1 MSKRQWALSAIKD
14 VLGPKGYMADPRTM
28 APFLVD
34 WRQRYFGAA
43 ALVALPRN
51 TEEVAGVVRICAGA
65 GIPMVPQGGNTGLV
79 GGSVPGPEGGGVVIN
94 LGRMNKILNI
104 DPEAMTI
111 EVEAGAILETVQ
123 KAALEAGR
131 LFPLSLA
138 AEGSC
143 QIGGNIST
151 NAGGV
156 HVLRFGTMRN
166 MVLGLEAVLP
176 SGAVWDSLGPLAKD
190 NAGYDLKQLFIGA
203 EGTLGIVTRATL
215 RLFPP
220 LRAKTS
226 LMFAVAD
233 LEAVMALLAAARGI
247 FGDTLVAFETL
258 PRLALDLVLEHIPGT
273 RDPFAEAHPWYA
285 LIELWDLEN
294 PDPQALEARATEGAA
309 EMLEADLAGDAIAA
323 QSSAQE
329 AALWKLRESVAE
341 AERAAGAGIKHD
353 VSVPLARLAEL
364 VASASAEVEK
374 LLPGA
379 RAIPFGHAGDGNLH
393 FNFAAPEGM
402 ADEEF
407 LSHRRAISGLVHD
420 LVTGMGGSIAAEH
433 GIGRSKR
440 DELKRL
446 KGDAHLSML
455 KAVKAALDPQN
466 LMNPGVLL

>member
-1 MSKRQWALSAIKD
+1 MGGEQAALQAIKEY
-14 VLGPKGYMADPRTM
+14 LGPKGYMADPRTM

-34 WRQRYFGAA
+34 WRQRYFGQA

-51 TEEVAGVVRICAGA
+51 TEEVAGIVRICAGA

-79 GGSVPGPEGGGVVIN
+79 GGSVPGPEGGAVVIN
-94 LGRMNKILNI
+94 LGHMNKILRI
-104 DPEAMTI
+104 DPQAMTI

-123 KAALEAGR
+123 EAAREAGR

-156 HVLRFGTMRN
+156 HVLRFGTMRR

-176 SGAVWDSLGPLAKD
+176 SGAVWSSLSPLAKD

-215 RLFPP
+215 RLFPA
-220 LRAKTS
+220 LKSKTS
-226 LMFAVAD
+226 LMFALAD
-233 LEAVMALLAAARGI
+233 LEAVMALLAATRGT
-247 FGDTLVAFETL
+247 FGERLVAFETL
-258 PRLALDLVLEHIPGT
+258 PRLALDLVLEHIPDT
-273 RDPFAEAHPWYA
+273 RDPFAEAHPWYV
-285 LIELWDLEN
+285 LIELWDFED
-294 PDPQALEARATEGAA
+294 PDPQALQARATDGAA
-309 EMLEADLAGDAIAA
+309 EMLEAGLAIDAIAA
-323 QSSAQE
+323 QSGQQE

-341 AERAAGAGIKHD
+341 AERAEGAGLKHD
-353 VSVPLARLAEL
+353 VSVPLVRLAEL
-364 VASASAEVEK
+364 VARASAEVEK

-379 RAIPFGHAGDGNLH
+379 RPIPFGHAGDGNLH
-393 FNFAAPEGM
+393 FNFAAPKGM

-407 LSHRRAISGLVHD
+407 LAHRQAIAGLIHD

-433 GIGRSKR
+433 GIGRAKR
-440 DELKRL
+440 HELTRL
-446 KGDAHLSML
+446 KGQAHLSILRAL
-455 KAVKAALDPQN
+455 KAGLDPQG
-466 LMNPGVLL
+466 LMNPGVLI